1 MAKVSGEE
9 LASSE
14 SGPAFIVVQPSHG
27 SILAGPQGVGALDR
41 WGEVSTE
48 SATVAQSRAEGMAH
62 LEQLAAGLTRPRVYA
77 VDPATMLEVAAPPAL
92 AAVIPERIDFLVADL
107 EPADQPLAITCF
119 EEACRLGT
127 AQVSVRFKGDQ
138 EPTLFSI
145 VDLSSDI
152 GVLAYIFSAD
162 AASVGPTPE
171 SPPVADADADA
182 SASVVITPGGKI
194 VEVYGAIPGVLDDRT
209 PELLGASLAAFIH
222 PDDAAEA
229 LVAFAGALRDHR
241 MGRRLR
247 ARLRTHDGAWRW
259 LEATLFAGTPSTDG
273 EVFVSCSLT
282 DVEADVRARAALAES
297 EDRFRMLAESIPIG
311 VFGADGTGRIRYAN
325 ETFRAITGLDNVGD
339 WLALAHPDDRD
350 EVAAAIERFGEG
362 GEVLDVELRILPPGA
377 DDYRTTHVLARAL
390 RADDGTLVDVV
401 GSMEDITDRKAM
413 HLRLAHDAS
422 HDALTGLANRAHL
435 VAELERRLAASFSGR
450 DPLAV
455 LFVDLDGF
463 KRVND
468 SLGHTAGDQLL
479 LTFARRLRDQAR
491 TGDLVSRFG
500 GDEFVIV
507 AEQTGG
513 PDGALGMAHRVLE
526 AISEPADVGGTQV
539 RPRAS
544 IGVALAVDAD
554 ADPET
559 LLRDADAAMYEA
571 KARGPNGVWLA
582 DAAVRGRADRRFGLE
597 AALAD
602 ALVADEYRLDYQPI
616 VSLAT
621 GQILGAEGLFRW
633 DSEQFGSPSPIEI
646 VPLAEE
652 TGLIHALTDWTVGRA
667 GRDLHTLR
675 GAPDVAMRDS
685 FQLGI
690 NLSCTQLSSPT
701 FVDRYLGGLD
711 ALGLAA
717 ADLVVEVTETEL
729 VEESSVAEAS
739 LMALAAAGAQL
750 AVDDFGAGYSS
761 FDYLTRMPVTFLK
774 IDRRLTRALP
784 TNARARRV
792 LRGLVSMCLDMGVA
806 VVAEGIETADERDAY
821 LEIGIEFGQGYLY
834 APALRIEAL
843 LAALRSGTPLRATT

>member
-1 MAKVSGEE
+1 MAKVFGEE

-14 SGPAFIVVQPSHG
+14 PGPAFIVIQPSHG
-27 SILAGPQGVGALDR
+27 SILAGPQGVGAMGR
-41 WGEVSTE
+41 WGEVSSE
-48 SATVAQSRAEGMAH
+48 SATVARSRAEGMAH
-62 LEQLAAGLTRPRVYA
+62 LERLAAGLTRPRVYA
-77 VDPATMLEVAAPPAL
+77 VDPATLLEAPVPPAL
-92 AAVIPERIDFLVADL
+92 AAVIPEGIDFLVADL

-127 AQVSVRFKGDQ
+127 AQVSVRFKGEE
-138 EPTLFSI
+138 EPTLFTI
-145 VDLSSDI
+145 VDLSKDV
-152 GVLAYIFSAD
+152 GVLAYVFSAD
-162 AASVGPTPE
+162 AASVGPPPE
-171 SPPVADADADA
+171 TSTAIDTDAN
-182 SASVVITPGGKI
+182 ASVVITPGGKI
-194 VEVYGAIPGVLDDRT
+194 VEVYGAIPGVLDDGT

-247 ARLRTHDGAWRW
+247 ARLRTQDGGWRW
-259 LEATLFAGTPSTDG
+259 LEATLFAGTPSGDG

-325 ETFRAITGLDNVGD
+325 ETFRTITGLDNVGD

-350 EVAAAIERFGEG
+350 EVAAAIERFGDG
-362 GEVLDVELRILPPGA
+362 GDVLDVELRILPPGA

-390 RADDGTLVDVV
+390 RADDGALVDVV

-602 ALVADEYRLDYQPI
+602 ALVADEFRLDYQPI

-633 DSEQFGSPSPIEI
+633 DSEQFGSPSPLEI

-652 TGLIHALTDWTVGRA
+652 TGLIHALTDWTVSRA
-667 GRDLHTLR
+667 GRDLHALR
-675 GAPDVAMRDS
+675 GDRGMAVSDS

-701 FVDRYLGGLD
+701 FVDRYLGGLE

-739 LMALAAAGAQL
+739 LMALASAGAQL

-806 VVAEGIETADERDAY
+806 VVAEGIETENERDAY

-834 APALRIEAL
+834 APALGIEAL
-843 LAALRSGTPLRATT
+843 LAALRSGASLSATT